1 MHKALRGL
9 ALAFVLQT
17 GTALA
22 AEPVDKLDL
31 NTATIAQLV
40 KLPGVGPKRA
50 DAIVKLRER
59 VPFRRVRDLLR
70 VRGIGRKSL
79 ARLRPLVRVAP
90 PKVIK
95 PRRAARR
102 RGRTPQ
108 RRRSD

>member
-1 MHKALRGL
+1 MRTALCGL
-9 ALAFVLQT
+9 ALAFVLQA

-79 ARLRPLVRVAP
+79 ARLRPLVRVG
-90 PKVIK
+90 KEIK
-95 PRRAARR
+95 PRRGARR

>member
-1 MHKALRGL
+1 MKKTLLGL
-9 ALAFVLQT
+9 AVALVLQT

-31 NTATIAQLV
+31 NTATVAQLV

-59 VPFRRVRDLLR
+59 VRFRRVRDLLR

-79 ARLRPLVRVAP
+79 ARLRPLVRVGP
-90 PKVIK
+90 PKAVK
-95 PRRAARR
+95 PRREARR
-102 RGRTPQ
+102 RGRTPP
-108 RRRSD
+108 RRRSE